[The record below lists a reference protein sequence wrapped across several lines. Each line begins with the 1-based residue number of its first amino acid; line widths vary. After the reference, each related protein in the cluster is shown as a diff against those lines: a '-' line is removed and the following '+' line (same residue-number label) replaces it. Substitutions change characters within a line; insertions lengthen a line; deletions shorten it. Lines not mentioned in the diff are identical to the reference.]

1 MAKEKLPKLTETQ
14 IRALANS
21 QSFQRGEDYF
31 QRGAILEPMRQGLE
45 LRAECGGSEYEP
57 YQVHVTLNA
66 QGIAI
71 TSCTCPYD
79 WGDICKHRVALLLT
93 YIHTPEVFRVVAP
106 LDTLLAGKT
115 KEELIAIIQDLLRHK
130 PDLLSVVEM
139 TTATQQTEAGKP
151 MNVST
156 YRTQARR
163 ALQQESAR
171 NVKRE
176 LRSLEDIAARLANS
190 GDHLNAGAVYHALLD
205 ETASGYDD
213 FVSAID
219 DEGGIMVIID
229 DFARGLGK
237 SLTNAN
243 PDETTRRQWLKTL
256 LEAKIADIKLG
267 GIDLASSART
277 IVFKQA
283 TVEDWQWIEE
293 FLRQVIQQSS
303 EWARKE
309 LVEFLSEGLQKSG
322 RKKEINTLIE
332 EHGSEEQKLFLL
344 VKKKQIDEALKQMHD
359 MLKHKPGLLSQFA
372 DALVE
377 AKAAEVAVNLVKQQE
392 KSWQSYE
399 WLAAYYGKYGTPQEA
414 LESYTELFFSS
425 PSVERF
431 QTLRQTSTKLNNWE
445 TLRGEVLAK
454 LEHQKKFTTL
464 IEIALHE
471 GDVPRALTLLPHT
484 NVNWRYG
491 CDYQIEVARAAEKDF
506 PQEAIAL
513 YKAKIERLIE
523 QKGRDSYREAARFL
537 KGVKTLYKQLNLLPE
552 WSRYIYSLRTQY
564 AKLPALQEELTK
576 AKL

>member
-31 QRGAILEPMRQGLE
+31 RRGAILEPMRQGLE

-115 KEELIAIIQDLLRHK
+115 KEDLIAIIQDLLRHK

-205 ETASGYDD
+205 ETASGYGD

-267 GIDLASSART
+267 GIDLASSAPT